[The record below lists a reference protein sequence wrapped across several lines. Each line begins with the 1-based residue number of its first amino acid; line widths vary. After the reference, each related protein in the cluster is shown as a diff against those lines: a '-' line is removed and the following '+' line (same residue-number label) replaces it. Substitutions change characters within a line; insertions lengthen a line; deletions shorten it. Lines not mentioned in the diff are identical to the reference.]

1 MHDALKEVQFSPDRP
16 VTRLLHDSPEMRVV
30 VFGLEA
36 GQEVPPHTVPV
47 RVLMHVLQG
56 KGVFLTGKGEEPAHP
71 GAFAVT
77 EPNEP
82 HGLRVA
88 ERTVMLAVIAPRP

>member
-1 MHDALKEVQFSPDRP
+1 MHDALKEAKFSPDRP
-16 VTRLLHDSPEMRVV
+16 VTRLLHDSPEM
-30 VFGLEA
+30 
-36 GQEVPPHTVPV
+36 
-47 RVLMHVLQG
+47 VLMHVLQG
-56 KGVFLTGKGEEPAHP
+56 KGVFLTGKGEEPAFP

-82 HGLRVA
+82 HGMKAA

>member
-1 MHDALKEVQFSPDRP
+1 MHDALKEAQFAPDRP

-56 KGVFLTGKGEEPAHP
+56 KGVFLTGKGEEPAYP
-71 GAFAVT
+71 GAIAVT
-77 EPNEP
+77 APNEP
-82 HGLRVA
+82 HGLKAV
-88 ERTVMLAVIAPRP
+88 ERTVMLAIIAPRP

>member
-1 MHDALKEVQFSPDRP
+1 MHDALKEAQFSPDRP

-36 GQEVPPHTVPV
+36 GQGVPPHTVPV

-56 KGVFLTGKGEEPAHP
+56 KGVFLTGRGRSRRTPA
-71 GAFAVT
+71 
-77 EPNEP
+77 
-82 HGLRVA
+82 RSRSRS
-88 ERTVMLAVIAPRP
+88 RTSRTG